1 MQRPRGLPDVEDELL
16 VEPPRP
22 VVWAASSRKLTAR
35 IEELLTHGAAVRA
48 WVTEADT
55 GWESGYEAGPYYKID
70 YAWEWETRTYTGRW
84 AASFDAMH
92 LGLGAPEYAAWLER
106 SMCSGGSFT
115 VLLDPERPSEPTI
128 YGNLE
133 LFLQKTLL
141 QAVEELRTCSEE
153 ELEDRASEVLAF
165 IIAPLGRCRRE
176 WRDYFDLLSKL
187 DMFDENKGAVRD
199 HEANIEVVRTDIRA
213 GRFDAKVLER
223 LSEMCSRYRPGVW
236 AAT

>member
-1 MQRPRGLPDVEDELL
+1 MEPELG
-16 VEPPRP
+16 VPPPRP
-22 VVWAASSRKLTAR
+22 MVWAPSSRKLTAR
-35 IEELLTHGAAVRA
+35 IEDLLTTGAAVRA

-70 YAWEWETRTYTGRW
+70 YAWEWETRTYRSRW
-84 AASFDAMH
+84 EASFDAMH
-92 LGLGAPEYAAWLER
+92 LGLGAGEYAGWLER

-133 LFLQKTLL
+133 LFLKKNLV
-141 QAVEELRTCSEE
+141 QAVRELRECADE
-153 ELEDRASEVLAF
+153 ELEERASEVFAF
-165 IIAPLGRCRRE
+165 IIAPLGRCQRE

-187 DMFDENKGAVRD
+187 DMFDEKKGAVRD
-199 HEANIEVVRTDIRA
+199 YEANIEVVRTDIKA
-213 GRFDAKVLER
+213 GRFDAGVLDR
-223 LSEMCSRYRPGVW
+223 LSGMCARYRPGVW